1 MSTRHGMEMPT
12 DTHRDAGRAPPALG
26 MGWWCSTGGY
36 GRWPSEGRTWTS
48 AASRKSC
55 WRFSWRSGPVTP
67 CSLLFRRPLFPAF
80 PHQVRLS
87 DGNKAPDGHEPSRCL
102 LAGRATVPT
111 RREDPRGHG
120 PPGRR
125 RHRASSPRGAE
136 SPPNADRRRSVIPRA
151 SLHRTPLRT
160 AKRPG
165 TPPARAPTPRRR
177 TPTDGTP
184 TSTAP
189 RSAPHAHAATPRSA
203 QPRFGRAAGSI
214 LRRGPARPPG
224 PPPLPATPGPPPP
237 YLGVQLGGG
246 HGAGRGRAAAGGRA
260 GGGGRMLRR
269 RRGAPCCC
277 YLAGCGAPLC
287 ALWERG
293 GRAALPPTG
302 WRAAECGAPR
312 EPRPARPGPARPRSR
327 LRRGGRAAC
336 PSPALPAARSWA
348 QYRPARKQNAEEL
361 WAQSGARSSELRG
374 WEK

>member
-136 SPPNADRRRSVIPRA
+136 SPPNADRRRSVIPQTR
-151 SLHRTPLRT
+151 LHRTPLRT

-260 GGGGRMLRR
+260 AVGGCSGGG
-269 RRGAPCCC
+269 
-277 YLAGCGAPLC
+277 
-287 ALWERG
+287 
-293 GRAALPPTG
+293 AARHVAAT
-302 WRAAECGAPR
+302 WRAAGPRSVHCGSAAGGRRCLPPAGGR
-312 EPRPARPGPARPRSR
+312 RSAERPESRARPGPARPRSR

-374 WEK
+374 

>member
-1 MSTRHGMEMPT
+1 MAFRGPHV
-12 DTHRDAGRAPPALG
+12 D
-26 MGWWCSTGGY
+26 
-36 GRWPSEGRTWTS
+36 
-48 AASRKSC
+48 
-55 WRFSWRSGPVTP
+55 FSSFPKELLEILMAFGPVTP

-87 DGNKAPDGHEPSRCL
+87 DGNKAPDGHEPSRCP

-151 SLHRTPLRT
+151 RLHRTPLRT

-177 TPTDGTP
+177 TPTGGTP

-260 GGGGRMLRR
+260 DGRRWEDAQAAARRAMLLLPGGLRGPALCIVGARRAGGAASHRLAGGGVRS
-269 RRGAPCCC
+269 AP
-277 YLAGCGAPLC
+277 
-287 ALWERG
+287 
-293 GRAALPPTG
+293 RAA
-302 WRAAECGAPR
+302 
-312 EPRPARPGPARPRSR
+312 PG
-327 LRRGGRAAC
+327 
-336 PSPALPAARSWA
+336 PALPAPGPGCAEGAGRPVPALRCRLLVAGHSTAQLVSRTLKSSGPRAARA
-348 QYRPARKQNAEEL
+348 APN
-361 WAQSGARSSELRG
+361 
-374 WEK
+374 